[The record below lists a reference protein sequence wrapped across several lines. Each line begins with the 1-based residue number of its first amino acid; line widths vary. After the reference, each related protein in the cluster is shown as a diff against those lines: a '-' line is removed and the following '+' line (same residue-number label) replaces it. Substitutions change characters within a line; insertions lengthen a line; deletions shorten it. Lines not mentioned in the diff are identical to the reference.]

1 MATALPSLAHLL
13 GQWRLDAL
21 GVAFAIPVLV
31 LVIVA
36 AVYAPPYLAQER
48 YRTESKRRYWFAYA
62 LFGVG
67 MLAAVTAWDLLLF
80 VASWEVMTLASYVL
94 VAHETSE
101 AGAVRAAF
109 KYFVMTHAA
118 SACLLLAVMVLW
130 AQGGSLGFDG
140 LRGTLATLAGERPL
154 LLHVVLGLL
163 FIAFATK
170 AGLYPLGDWLPDA
183 HPAAPAPV
191 SAVLSGIMV
200 KIGLYGFL
208 RFFVWGLAAAAPA
221 AAAAWGYPLA
231 AAGVV
236 SAVLGGFAACA
247 ASDTKVLL
255 AYSSIAQSGLIAL
268 GIGAGLVLAP
278 HHPMLAQLA
287 FLGALFHAVSDAAVK
302 ALLFLVAGSLQYR
315 TGSRRLDAMGGLF
328 HAMPVTAWTALAA
341 CLAIAGFPPLTAFTG
356 KWLMLQGTV
365 LSGSALLVAAG
376 IALLVASVL
385 SILYALKFFS
395 GAFLAGAVRP
405 GRLEV
410 PAPMLAAQLTLV
422 AIIVALSV
430 TPGLWLGLLARALQG
445 PALPAM
451 AVPSGWGV
459 FAVGPATGA
468 YVPILLVVAGAWT
481 SVLAVLAVGRRVMA
495 PRAVRTW
502 MGGSALGAS
511 LAPVS
516 AGGFY
521 VPMRESMGGAYAG
534 LTFKA
539 VRMPLWVVPSVN
551 VDKWVF
557 GPAVRAGRGVGAA
570 LQRAHTGTAHRY
582 IIWQLLGA
590 AALITLLF
598 VERG

>member
-1 MATALPSLAHLL
+1 MTTALPPLAQLL
-13 GQWRLDAL
+13 AQWRLDAL
-21 GVAFAIPVLV
+21 GLAFAIPVLV
-31 LVIVA
+31 LVLVA
-36 AVYAPPYLAQER
+36 AVYAPPYLAQAR
-48 YRTESKRRYWFAYA
+48 YQHESRRRYWFAYA

-101 AGAVRAAF
+101 AGATRAAF

-130 AQGGSLGFDG
+130 AEGGALGFDG
-140 LRGTLATLAGERPL
+140 LRTTLATLAGERPL

-247 ASDTKVLL
+247 AGDTKVLL

-278 HHPMLAQLA
+278 HHPALAQLA
-287 FLGALFHAVSDAAVK
+287 FLGALFHTVSDAAVK
-302 ALLFLVAGSLQYR
+302 GLLFLVAGSLQYR
-315 TGSRRLDAMGGLF
+315 TGTRRLDAMGGLF

-395 GAFLAGAVRP
+395 SAFLAGAVRP
-405 GRLEV
+405 GKLEV
-410 PAPMLAAQLTLV
+410 PAAMLGAQLTLAAV
-422 AIIVALSV
+422 IVALSL
-430 TPGLWLGLLARALQG
+430 TPGLWLGQLARALQG

-451 AVPSGWGV
+451 AAPAGWGV
-459 FAVGPATGA
+459 FAVSPATGA
-468 YVPILLVVAGAWT
+468 YVPLLLVLAGAWA
-481 SVLAVLAVGRRVMA
+481 SVLAVVAVGRRVKA

-502 MGGSALGAS
+502 MGGSAQGAS

-534 LTFKA
+534 LTFRA
-539 VRMPLWVVPSVN
+539 VRMPGWVVPWVN
-551 VDKWVF
+551 VDKYVF
-557 GPAVRAGRGVGAA
+557 GPAVRAGRGVGEA
-570 LQRAHTGTAHRY
+570 LQRVHTGTTHRY

-598 VERG
+598 VERA

>member
-1 MATALPSLAHLL
+1 MVTALPPLAQLL
-13 GQWRLDAL
+13 TQWHLDAL
-21 GVAFAIPVLV
+21 GAAFAIPTVVLV
-31 LVIVA
+31 VVA

-48 YRTESKRRYWFAYA
+48 YRSESPRRFWLAYA
-62 LFGVG
+62 LFAAG
-67 MLAAVTAWDLLLF
+67 MLAAVAAWDLLLF

-101 AGAVRAAF
+101 VGATRAAF

-118 SACLLLAVMVLW
+118 SACLLLAVMLLW
-130 AQGGSLGFDG
+130 AEGGALGFDG
-140 LRGTLATLAGERPL
+140 LRTTLAALAADRPL

-200 KIGLYGFL
+200 KIGLYGFV

-221 AAAAWGYPLA
+221 VAAAWGYPLA
-231 AAGVV
+231 AAGIV

-247 ASDTKVLL
+247 AGDTKVLL

-278 HHPMLAQLA
+278 QHPALAQLA
-287 FLGALFHAVSDAAVK
+287 LLGALFHTVSDAAVK

-365 LSGSALLVAAG
+365 LSGSSLLVGAG

-395 GAFLAGAVRP
+395 GAFLAGPVRQ

-410 PAPMLAAQLTLV
+410 PAAMVGAQVALAV
-422 AIIVALSV
+422 IILALSV
-430 TPGLWLGLLARALQG
+430 TPGLWLGLLSG
-445 PALPAM
+445 ALPGPTFGAA
-451 AVPSGWGV
+451 AVPAGWGV
-459 FAVGPATGA
+459 FAVDPVTGSYA
-468 YVPILLVVAGAWT
+468 PLLLVVAGAWT
-481 SVLAVLAVGRRVMA
+481 CGLAMVAIGRRRKA

-521 VPMRESMGGAYAG
+521 VPMREQMGGAYAG
-534 LTFKA
+534 LRFHA
-539 VRMPLWVVPSVN
+539 VRMPTWVVPSVN
-551 VDKWVF
+551 VDRWVF
-557 GPAVRAGRGVGAA
+557 GPAVRAGLGVGAA
-570 LQRAHTGTAHRY
+570 LQRMHTGTAHRY

-598 VERG
+598 VVRA